1 MVTVRTRKI
10 EARSGGL
17 SVMNNV
23 GYFAASMIFIWV
35 LMVGYLMYIHSRIE
49 RLNKTLSS
57 LRETT
62 EDSAD

>member
-1 MVTVRTRKI
+1 
-10 EARSGGL
+10 
-17 SVMNNV
+17 MNNV